1 VKRLSWMVI
10 AAATAGRLGG
20 FVADAEACGPD
31 LPDSS
36 LRSVRWY
43 DPDLGIR
50 SPDDPDPDWRAE
62 RRWSAAGRALR
73 ELEPAVRYP
82 KVADLTTRE
91 REEQEARGW
100 FRGDEARVQAYLA
113 FVSDPLTS
121 APPEGTPRAAVRYR
135 RAVGAMHAGDLE
147 HAVEGFGSV
156 LELSPGAARPRVL
169 WAHYMLANL
178 EVGGRLAVSEHYER
192 LRALVNA
199 GTPDPLGLA
208 FGSLRVDGLARQGWD
223 DAGYVRL
230 CHAYVQGGGQQN
242 CGVASRSNDV
252 ERTSAALADRV
263 FALDEAELSLA
274 AADPWLASAVTA
286 QQIYASAHSH
296 RDADDD
302 AREARW
308 LDAVEANHAVLGDD
322 LIGLA
327 SALAYQHG
335 DWSRAAR
342 WSALGST
349 TDPRVA
355 DVRARLATRRGDPAG
370 VIEALGSLEHLSRT
384 HGDRLAVALLDTGQY
399 QDAVRTYLRVGNWLD
414 TAWIAE
420 RLLTASEVEAL
431 IADLPEG
438 TRVEAPMSVWTW
450 TYWDEPEA
458 DSGSHTS
465 DIQASLWALLA
476 RRLAREGRWE
486 QAVRAFDAS
495 AALTPEDHDQHRVA
509 AAARPAA
516 AAWARREE
524 ASTPAARAAATS
536 DFFAA
541 LLPRRFDL
549 LATEADPDFAM
560 WGGSYDEYAVPP
572 DQDDIG
578 AWRLTTGQAT
588 ADERSRQR
596 ASRDAMLAYARE
608 LGLGPEARAVGIALV
623 GDVTHASAAFYDRRY
638 HFLWTLAALAWASV
652 EGLPQ
657 GDEQLVQLL
666 CQGGSLLRNLDPQ
679 AAELFY
685 KRLVVEGRPHPVAQ
699 VADARRW
706 FPAVAYD
713 GGPCV
718 P

>member
-1 VKRLSWMVI
+1 MKRLSWMIV
-10 AAATAGRLGG
+10 AAATAGRLGA

-36 LRSVRWY
+36 LRSISWY

-50 SPDDPDPDWRAE
+50 SPDDPDPDWWAPL
-62 RRWSAAGRALR
+62 RWSAAGRALR
-73 ELEPAVRYP
+73 DLDPAVRYP
-82 KVADLTTRE
+82 RVADLTTRE

-100 FRGDEARVQAYLA
+100 FRGDEERVQAYLA
-113 FVSDPLTS
+113 FVADPLTS
-121 APPEGTPRAAVRYR
+121 APPEGTPQAAVLYR
-135 RAVGAMHAGDLE
+135 RAVGAMHAGDLD
-147 HAVEGFGSV
+147 AAIEGLESV
-156 LELSPGAARPRVL
+156 LELPPGAGRPRVL

-178 EVGGRLAVSEHYER
+178 EVGGRLAAAEHYER
-192 LRALVNA
+192 LRALVDA

-242 CGVASRSNDV
+242 CGMASRSNDV

-263 FALDEAELSLA
+263 FALEDAELRLA
-274 AADPWLASAVTA
+274 AADPWLATAVTA
-286 QQIYASAHSH
+286 HQIYATEHSH
-296 RDADDD
+296 HDADDD
-302 AREARW
+302 DREARW
-308 LDAVEANHAVLGDD
+308 LAAVEANHAVLGDD

-342 WSALGST
+342 WSALGSS

-370 VIEALGSLEHLSRT
+370 VIEALGSLEHLSRA

-399 QDAVRTYLRVGNWLD
+399 QDAVRTYLRVGNWRD
-414 TAWIAE
+414 AAWIAE
-420 RLLTASEVEAL
+420 RLLTPPEVEAL
-431 IADLPEG
+431 IADLPED
-438 TRVEAPMSVWTW
+438 TRDEAPMSVWTW
-450 TYWDEPEA
+450 SYQDDPGPQ
-458 DSGSHTS
+458 SGSHTS
-465 DIQASLWALLA
+465 DVQASLWALLA
-476 RRLAREGRWE
+476 RRLAREGRWDE
-486 QAVRAFDAS
+486 AVRAFDAS
-495 AALTPEDHDQHRVA
+495 AALTPEEHDQRRVA
-509 AAARPAA
+509 AAARQASS
-516 AAWARREE
+516 AWARREA
-524 ASTPAARAAATS
+524 ASTPVARAAATS
-536 DFFAA
+536 DLFAA

-560 WGGSYDEYAVPP
+560 WGGSYDEYPVPP
-572 DQDDIG
+572 DQADIG
-578 AWRLTTGQAT
+578 VWRQTTGQAT
-588 ADERSRQR
+588 PDERGRLR
-596 ASRDAMLAYARE
+596 ASQDAMLAYARE
-608 LGLGPEARAVGIALV
+608 LGLSPEARAVGVALV

-652 EGLPQ
+652 DGLPR
-657 GDEQLVQLL
+657 GDERLVQLL

-679 AAELFY
+679 VADLFY

-706 FPAVAYD
+706 FPSVAFD